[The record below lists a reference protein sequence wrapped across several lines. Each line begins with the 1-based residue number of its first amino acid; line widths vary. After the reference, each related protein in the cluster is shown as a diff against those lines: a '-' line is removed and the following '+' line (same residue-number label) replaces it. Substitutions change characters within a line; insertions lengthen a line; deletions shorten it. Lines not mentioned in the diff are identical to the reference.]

1 MSYSRVT
8 GERVESIDQEE
19 TMGFLKQAVV
29 GRWLARWLMRG
40 SPLAVVAKLAAVGAF
55 GAWRYHRQRK
65 RSAAYDQKQIDADY
79 EILGP
84 DRIAPTARPEME
96 PGGKAQG
103 TPAPEVHEDPTMT
116 A

>member
-1 MSYSRVT
+1 MSYNRVT
-8 GERVESIDQEE
+8 GDRVESIDQEE
-19 TMGFLKQAVV
+19 TMGLLKQAVV

-65 RSAAYDQKQIDADY
+65 RSAAHDQKQIDADY
-79 EILGP
+79 EVLGP

-96 PGGKAQG
+96 PGRTAEG
-103 TPAPEVHEDPTMT
+103 TRVPEVDEDPTMT

>member
-1 MSYSRVT
+1 
-8 GERVESIDQEE
+8 
-19 TMGFLKQAVV
+19 MGLLKQAVL

-65 RSAAYDQKQIDADY
+65 RSAALDQTQIDADY
-79 EILGP
+79 EVLGP
-84 DRIAPTARPEME
+84 DRIAPVARPEME
-96 PGGKAQG
+96 PGGNAQG
-103 TPAPEVHEDPTMT
+103 TPVPEVDEDPSLT